1 MVKEVERHYRTR
13 EAAGLLGVHLRT
25 LQQWIQS
32 GDIAPVVALSSRD
45 YRIPAS
51 VLQRFLD
58 HRTIKRGASAL

>member
-1 MVKEVERHYRTR
+1 
-13 EAAGLLGVHLRT
+13 
-25 LQQWIQS
+25 
-32 GDIAPVVALSSRD
+32 VALSSRD